1 MMARGGRFGLPI
13 RRIPLENRSGDGPER
28 PPELKNTL
36 DPTPKECAEVKSL
49 LGKATRFPPE
59 LVDIV
64 MDFAE
69 YWACSITSIDYSVTA
84 NRSLDIHG
92 GRDREDKF
100 ILRTEP
106 LGLTAWH
113 SSDPDR
119 WQAAAPPRKLDE
131 EYPRKEL
138 EGFVEG
144 PLSTLEHPFRKIVF
158 DIVSRDQ
165 GWGGDIASHHTY
177 QSSWTWFDAGIDRFD
192 KGHTPA
198 TESAESTQ
206 AKTSSEPQEVPTT
219 CAIRP
224 VWPTLKENLSEYHHE
239 LDPRPDHMIQC
250 NRLAEHDWQH
260 HHIEWSWQDDS
271 NPESSAGQKLT
282 TNGRGAATGNGS
294 FIRSLKLGDM
304 VTVWGRA
311 RYGGWKNS
319 VEKVEV
325 QVYWAQ

>member
-1 MMARGGRFGLPI
+1 MMMARGGRLPY
-13 RRIPLENRSGDGPER
+13 RRNPLKNPSVDGPER

-36 DPTPKECAEVKSL
+36 DPTPKECAEVKRL
-49 LGKATRFPPE
+49 LGKATSFPPE

-69 YWACSITSIDYSVTA
+69 YWACSVTSIDYSVTA
-84 NRSLDIHG
+84 SKNLAIHG

-113 SSDPDR
+113 SDDHDR
-119 WQAAAPPRKLDE
+119 WQAAAPARKLDE

-138 EGFVEG
+138 ERFVEG

-165 GWGGDIASHHTY
+165 GWGGDVQSRRTY

-198 TESAESTQ
+198 SESVESTQ
-206 AKTSSEPQEVPTT
+206 AKTSSEPQNVPTT

-224 VWPTLKENLSEYHHE
+224 VWPTLKEDLSEYHHG
-239 LDPRPDHMIQC
+239 LHPTADHMIQC

-260 HHIEWSWQDDS
+260 HHIEWSWDDDIE
-271 NPESSAGQKLT
+271 PESSAGIGLT
-282 TNGRGAATGNGS
+282 SNGRGSATGDGS
-294 FIRSLKLGDM
+294 FIRSLRLGDM

-311 RYGGWKNS
+311 RFGGWTNS
-319 VEKVEV
+319 VEKVKV